1 MNNKAGT
8 SETIMHKTDPRL
20 IKCLQEK
27 RKKKKK
33 RKEKLTNTDGMEE
46 IKIKS

>member
-20 IKCLQEK
+20 IKCLQEN
-27 RKKKKK
+27 RKKKK